1 MQKKK
6 KKIKVARLS
15 DEDYNNY
22 IMSLKDERP
31 AKVIVPDGKK
41 KGDE

>member
-6 KKIKVARLS
+6 KSRIAKLS

-31 AKVIVPDGKK
+31 AKAIVKNDKK
-41 KGDE
+41 KEND